1 MGRKELDRETGSK
14 ATFSVLSLELSNVLH
29 NKTQNLSKREASK
42 TRKTKQKQKQKKPN
56 FMADM
61 MAHACSSRTGEAEA
75 GGSWWGREGE
85 VTLL

>member
-1 MGRKELDRETGSK
+1 MGRKELGRETGSK

-61 MAHACSSRTGEAEA
+61 MAHAW
-75 GGSWWGREGE
+75 GGRGRRILVGKGRRSYSAIGRKQ
-85 VTLL
+85 